1 MCRKMLLSH
10 VLPKKMMKKDFDYEN
25 RGTLEGGTY
34 IQALSGTELRVFR
47 AKSSYMGIADIGAE
61 SLGIHALVN
70 GYIVGIASADIEMN
84 NGIVHSLSY
93 TYQFSEL

>member
-1 MCRKMLLSH
+1 M
-10 VLPKKMMKKDFDYEN
+10 
-25 RGTLEGGTY
+25 
-34 IQALSGTELRVFR
+34 FR

-93 TYQFSEL
+93 TYQFSVL